1 MSNIS
6 RLATLLLTCFFALNI
21 QAQSVSTADQQGV
34 EACYKTVQTA
44 LTQLDANAMGPLFM
58 ENAEVVSPMGEITRG
73 RANLIAMYTGLFN
86 YFRSLPKPDRHEQT
100 NLFMQTRYLATDV
113 ILATYTEQTD
123 NYFGEKKDTGKM
135 TFSIVLRKT
144 GGKWLIELVTLT
156 PVISQPA
163 ANN

>member
-1 MSNIS
+1 MEGSKHAPAGIDINGKTPQEVAIS
-6 RLATLLLTCFFALNI
+6 ILAEII
-21 QAQSVSTADQQGV
+21 QEYRSKEVAFESFSVPV
-34 EACYKTVQTA
+34 
-44 LTQLDANAMGPLFM
+44 
-58 ENAEVVSPMGEITRG
+58 
-73 RANLIAMYTGLFN
+73 AMYTGLFN